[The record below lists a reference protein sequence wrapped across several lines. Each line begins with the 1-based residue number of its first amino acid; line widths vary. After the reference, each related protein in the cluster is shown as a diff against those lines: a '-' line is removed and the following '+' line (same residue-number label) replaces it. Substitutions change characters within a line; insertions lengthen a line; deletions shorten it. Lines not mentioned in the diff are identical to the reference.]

1 MNKIQKILKVGEMIF
16 TPGGQALPVERI
28 GITGI
33 YAGGYYFSYEDH
45 RKKFYLTKA
54 GIKYDS

>member
-16 TPGGQALPVERI
+16 TPDGQALPVERI

-33 YAGGYYFSYEDH
+33 YAGGVLLF
-45 RKKFYLTKA
+45 L
-54 GIKYDS
+54 

>member
-1 MNKIQKILKVGEMIF
+1 MNKIQKVLNVGEMVF
-16 TPGGQALPVERI
+16 TPAGQPLKVERI

-45 RKKFYLTKA
+45 RKKFYMNEASTRK
-54 GIKYDS
+54 

>member
-33 YAGGYYFSYEDH
+33 YAGGTTFPMKTTG
-45 RKKFYLTKA
+45 RNF
-54 GIKYDS
+54 I